1 MTRKLTH
8 AKLFD
13 RWQKC
18 ITFPLLC
25 FLVGLSTLLIGPVNV
40 AASSLHPADAT
51 AAQVTI
57 DAGKFS
63 GIIPSTA
70 FGTNSAVWD
79 GHFQDAAVPD
89 LLRDAGVKVLRYPGG
104 STSDVFHWQTTTVDG
119 GGSAGTNTFDNFMQV
134 AQQVGAQP
142 IITVNYGSG
151 TPAEAAAWVKYAN
164 ITKGYHIK
172 YWEIGNELY
181 GNGTYGAD
189 WENDIHAQKGPAAY
203 AQNSLQFISAMK
215 AVDPTIKIGL
225 VLTAPGNWPDGQT
238 SALSPQ
244 PWNNTVLPMACSAA
258 DFAAVHWYPQGP
270 TGESDAG
277 LLGAPQNGE
286 STSVS
291 FTPSIPS
298 MMSTL
303 HSELNQ
309 YCGAHASAM
318 KIMTTETN
326 SVSFNPGKQ
335 TVSLV
340 NALYL
345 DENYMTWLENGVA
358 NVDWWD
364 IHNGILTN
372 DNNSSSLY
380 GTANYGDY
388 GLLSTGSSA
397 NGVSEPPAN
406 TPIPSYY
413 GLQMLSKL
421 GRAGDAMISASS
433 SQSLVS
439 AFAVRKTNGDIA
451 VLLVNTDPSNSYQVS
466 FSGLEAGPVR
476 TVSFY
481 GQNSTGITTTQ
492 QIAPPQASQLIPPYS
507 LTTVVF
513 SRDGF

>member
-1 MTRKLTH
+1 MTRKLAH

-13 RWQKC
+13 QWRKC

-25 FLVGLSTLLIGPVNV
+25 FFVGLSTLLIGPVNV
-40 AASSLHPADAT
+40 AASSLHTAAAT
-51 AAQVTI
+51 SAQVTI
-57 DAGKFS
+57 DGSKFE

-70 FGTNSAVWD
+70 FGANSAVWD

-89 LLRDAGVKVLRYPGG
+89 LLRNAGVKVLRYPGG
-104 STSDVFHWQTTTVDG
+104 STSDVYHWQTNTIDG

-134 AQQVGAQP
+134 AHQVGAQP
-142 IITVNYGSG
+142 IITVNYGTG
-151 TPAEAAAWVKYAN
+151 TPEEAAAWVKYAN

-189 WENDIHAQKGPAAY
+189 WESDKHAQGPASY

-215 AVDPTIKIGL
+215 AVDPTIKIGI
-225 VLTAPGNWPDGQT
+225 VLTTPGNWPDGQT
-238 SALSPQ
+238 SATSPQ

-258 DFAAVHWYPQGP
+258 DFVIVHWYPQGP
-270 TGESDAG
+270 GGESDAG

-291 FTPSIPS
+291 FTPGIPA

-303 HSELNQ
+303 HSEINQ
-309 YCGAHASAM
+309 YCGAHASAV

-326 SVSFNPGKQ
+326 SVSYNPGKQ

-345 DENYMTWLENGVA
+345 DEDYMTWLENGA
-358 NVDWWD
+358 ASVDWWD
-364 IHNGILTN
+364 IHNGIMPN
-372 DNNSSSLY
+372 DNNSPSLY

-388 GLLSTGSSA
+388 GLLSAGNSGS
-397 NGVSEPPAN
+397 GVSEPPVN

-421 GRAGDAMISASS
+421 GQAGDVMVGASS
-433 SQSLVS
+433 NQPLVS
-439 AFAVRKTNGDIA
+439 AFAVRQINGDIA
-451 VLLVNTDPSNSYQVS
+451 VLLVNADPSNSYQVS
-466 FSGLEAGPVR
+466 FSGLHAGPFR
-476 TVSFY
+476 TVYSY
-481 GQNSTGITTTQ
+481 GENSTEITATHQ
-492 QIAPPQASQLIPPYS
+492 LVPPQAPQLIPPYS

-513 SRDGF
+513 SPQ